1 MTRPTLS
8 HQLLITATLSGVDID
23 ARQVS
28 GMVVPFGKE
37 GTPGGAAGRKLRFA
51 RGSIQLP
58 AEARRVK
65 LLRDHDPR
73 DPVGFGASFTEDDQG
88 LHAVFSVPEG
98 DNGDTALLEADNGLR
113 DGFSVG
119 VELDDPSWEA
129 IAAADFGGVVDAS
142 GLLRE
147 VSLLTIPA
155 YVDAAVAAAGH
166 APLVVASWATPETPS
181 GAAAGSTI
189 TEEGTNTM
197 TDDNGAT
204 EATTA
209 TAAAPTPEAQPA
221 PTVVTAA
228 AGAAAQV
235 TSEPSTYTFAGGSE
249 HSLITDLM
257 RAGLRNDT
265 EAAERVARFNRQLA
279 TANPATQ
286 RVMITAVA
294 TRDDVDGAG
303 TDLPSYFQPNPNRPE
318 LMRQLVD
325 VKRPFVSRLDK
336 ITITNAQPFAIP
348 VVGEFSGVGTH
359 TEGTPHRPAGTLT
372 LGGDTVQPTAVSGA
386 WEVSRELLDAANPA
400 LDSIAVRA
408 MIRDY
413 QRQSEGRIITL
424 IDTLA
429 ATAAEWV
436 YGVDTAMDMRNALI
450 DFVNDDDE
458 PADLAVVS
466 KAMLQT
472 LGSDIDGQDRAQLPY
487 VGHANALGSMQ
498 AGYTGLTIDG
508 HEIVRSARLDSGVA
522 DANRPAAGGIGVL
535 ARSQGILWAES
546 AVQQFRFDEVLGPG
560 VVKLA
565 LWAYAGAAI
574 LDTADVQLIATGAD
588 PTP

>member
-1 MTRPTLS
+1 
-8 HQLLITATLSGVDID
+8 
-23 ARQVS
+23 
-28 GMVVPFGKE
+28 
-37 GTPGGAAGRKLRFA
+37 
-51 RGSIQLP
+51 
-58 AEARRVK
+58 
-65 LLRDHDPR
+65 
-73 DPVGFGASFTEDDQG
+73 
-88 LHAVFSVPEG
+88 
-98 DNGDTALLEADNGLR
+98 
-113 DGFSVG
+113 
-119 VELDDPSWEA
+119 
-129 IAAADFGGVVDAS
+129 
-142 GLLRE
+142 
-147 VSLLTIPA
+147 
-155 YVDAAVAAAGH
+155 
-166 APLVVASWATPETPS
+166 
-181 GAAAGSTI
+181 
-189 TEEGTNTM
+189 
-197 TDDNGAT
+197 
-204 EATTA
+204 
-209 TAAAPTPEAQPA
+209 
-221 PTVVTAA
+221 
-228 AGAAAQV
+228 
-235 TSEPSTYTFAGGSE
+235 
-249 HSLITDLM
+249 
-257 RAGLRNDT
+257 
-265 EAAERVARFNRQLA
+265 
-279 TANPATQ
+279 
-286 RVMITAVA
+286 VA